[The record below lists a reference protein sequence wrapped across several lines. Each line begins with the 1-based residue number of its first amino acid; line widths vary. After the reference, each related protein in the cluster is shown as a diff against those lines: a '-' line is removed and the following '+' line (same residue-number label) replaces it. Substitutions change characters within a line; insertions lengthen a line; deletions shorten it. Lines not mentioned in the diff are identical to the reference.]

1 MKIFIIPIILVL
13 LVPLIPN
20 SDATINL
27 ENMSFLSDDG
37 NVVIDFGKNIIE
49 QKTSKIKITPTLDLG
64 IVQTTNHDFLLDF
77 SDDVFVKV
85 YGNSFVIKS
94 LEEPSL
100 FIYARNVG
108 DNNYVVKVYTVDNGF
123 QKQTF
128 TGTLEP
134 TPENLNEFLEPE
146 PSETLPEMNLLV
158 KHTERLYWKESYLI
172 TVRVFDAELNR
183 FNEFDQN
190 WGYITGID
198 ILVEIF
204 NGQDELLTSLSGQTG
219 KTGYYEAQSFVPDKL
234 NPRGVYTVNVTAD
247 NGQVELIKTLPLH
260 ILGQRSSGSSGP

>member
-1 MKIFIIPIILVL
+1 MDTKIFIIPIMLVL
-13 LVPLIPN
+13 MVSLIPN

-100 FIYARNVG
+100 
-108 DNNYVVKVYTVDNGF
+108 D
-123 QKQTF
+123 
-128 TGTLEP
+128 
-134 TPENLNEFLEPE
+134 
-146 PSETLPEMNLLV
+146 
-158 KHTERLYWKESYLI
+158 
-172 TVRVFDAELNR
+172 
-183 FNEFDQN
+183 
-190 WGYITGID
+190 
-198 ILVEIF
+198 
-204 NGQDELLTSLSGQTG
+204 SLSEEG
-219 KTGYYEAQSFVPDKL
+219 AS
-234 NPRGVYTVNVTAD
+234 
-247 NGQVELIKTLPLH
+247 
-260 ILGQRSSGSSGP
+260 

>member
-1 MKIFIIPIILVL
+1 VKSTIIFALIPLILL
-13 LVPLIPN
+13 IGIIPN
-20 SDATINL
+20 SNATINL

-37 NVVIDFGKNIIE
+37 NIIIDFGKNIIE
-49 QKTSKIKITPTLDLG
+49 QKTSKTKVTPTLDLG

-94 LEEPSL
+94 FEEPSL

-108 DNNYVVKVYTVDNGF
+108 DNDYVVKVYTVDNGF

-134 TPENLNEFLEPE
+134 TPENLNELLESKT
-146 PSETLPEMNLLV
+146 SETLPEMNLLV
-158 KHTERLYWKESYLI
+158 KHTERLYWKEAYLI

-183 FNEFDQN
+183 SNEFDQK
-190 WGYITGID
+190 WGYLTGID
-198 ILVEIF
+198 VLLEIF
-204 NGQDELLTSLSGQTG
+204 NSQDELLQTLSGQTG
-219 KTGYYEAQSFVPDKL
+219 ITGYYEAQSFVPDNS
-234 NPRGVYTVNVTAD
+234 NPRGVYTVNVTAY
-247 NGQVELIKTLPLH
+247 NGQVELTKTLPLH
-260 ILGQRSSGSSGP
+260 ILGQRR

>member
-1 MKIFIIPIILVL
+1 VVKDTKIFIIPIILIL
-13 LVPLIPN
+13 LIPLMPN
-20 SDATINL
+20 SDAKINL
-27 ENMSFLSDDG
+27 EGMSLLSEDG
-37 NVVIDFGKNIIE
+37 SLVIDFGENTLE
-49 QKTSKIKITPTLDLG
+49 QRLTKIKTIPTLEFG
-64 IVQTTNHDFLLDF
+64 IVQTVSQHYFLDF
-77 SDDVFVKV
+77 SDNLSVKV
-85 YGNSFVIKS
+85 YGNSIVVKS
-94 LEEPSL
+94 FDQQI
-100 FIYARNVG
+100 FIYAQNIG
-108 DNNYVVKVYTVDNGF
+108 SNNYLINAYTIDNGF
-123 QKQTF
+123 KKQSF
-128 TGTLEP
+128 RGTLEP
-134 TPENLNEFLEPE
+134 I
-146 PSETLPEMNLLV
+146 SGLV
-158 KHTERLYWKESYLI
+158 KHTERLYWKESYFI
-172 TVRVFDAELNR
+172 SARVFDAELNR

>member
-1 MKIFIIPIILVL
+1 MLVL
-13 LVPLIPN
+13 LVPLIQN

-108 DNNYVVKVYTVDNGF
+108 DNDYVVNVYTVDNGF

-128 TGTLEP
+128 TGTLEQR
-134 TPENLNEFLEPE
+134 NSNELLESE
-146 PSETLPEMNLLV
+146 TNETLPEMNLLV

-183 FNEFDQN
+183 SNVFDQK

-204 NGQDELLTSLSGQTG
+204 NGDDELLQSLSGQTG
-219 KTGYYEAQSFVPDKL
+219 NTGYYEAQSFIIDKL

-247 NGQVELIKTLPLH
+247 NGQVELTKTLPLH
-260 ILGQRSSGSSGP
+260 ILGQRSKN

>member
-1 MKIFIIPIILVL
+1 MLVL
-13 LVPLIPN
+13 LVSLIPN

-37 NVVIDFGKNIIE
+37 NIVIDFGTNIIE
-49 QKTSKIKITPTLDLG
+49 QKTSKTKITPTLDLG
-64 IVQTTNHDFLLDF
+64 IVQTTNHDFLFDF
-77 SDDVFVKV
+77 TDDVFVKV

-94 LEEPSL
+94 LEEPPL

-108 DNNYVVKVYTVDNGF
+108 DNDYVVKVYTVDNGF

-134 TPENLNEFLEPE
+134 TQKNLNELLEPE
-146 PSETLPEMNLLV
+146 TSETLPEMNLLV
-158 KHTERLYWKESYLI
+158 KHTDRLFWRDSYLI

-183 FNEFDQN
+183 SNEFDQN
-190 WGYITGID
+190 WGFIPGID

-204 NGQDELLTSLSGQTG
+204 NGQDELLQTISGQTG
-219 KTGYYEAQSFVPDKL
+219 NTGFFESQSFVPDRL

-247 NGQVELIKTLPLH
+247 NGQVELTKTLPLH
-260 ILGQRSSGSSGP
+260 ILGQR